1 MPDLYVI
8 LWAVV
13 AAVALIGEVLTISF
27 FLVFFSLGAVVGL
40 LFAFAG
46 LGPFVQVAGFILASV
61 LSMFIL
67 RPALFNRL
75 ALRGG
80 EVYVGQKS
88 IAGQSGVVTADIE
101 PGGSGTIKV
110 GIGGEYWTARSL
122 DTEEGIKQGSRVRV
136 LDTDGL
142 TALVETVEN

>member
-13 AAVALIGEVLTISF
+13 GAAALVGEVLTISF

-40 LFAFAG
+40 LLALAG
-46 LGPFVQVAGFILASV
+46 LGPFLQVAGFILASV
-61 LSMFIL
+61 FSMFIL
-67 RPALFNRL
+67 RPALLNRL

-88 IAGQSGVVTADIE
+88 IAGQGAVVTMDIE
-101 PGGSGTIKV
+101 PGGSGTIRV
-110 GIGGEYWTARSL
+110 GGGEYWTARSL
-122 DTEEGIKQGSRVRV
+122 DAGERIEQGARVRV

-142 TALVETVEN
+142 TALVETVDV

>member
-13 AAVALIGEVLTISF
+13 AAVALVGEVLTISF

-40 LFAFAG
+40 LLAFAN
-46 LGPFVQVAGFILASV
+46 LGPFVQVAGFIVASV
-61 LSMFIL
+61 VSMFIL
-67 RPALFNRL
+67 RPALLNRL

-80 EVYVGQKS
+80 EEYVGQKS
-88 IAGQSGVVTADIE
+88 LAGQSGVVTMEIE
-101 PGGSGTIKV
+101 PGASGTIRV
-110 GIGGEYWTARSL
+110 GGGEYWTAKSL
-122 DTEEGIKQGSRVRV
+122 DAGERIKQGSRVRV

-142 TALVETVEN
+142 TALVETVDE

>member
-13 AAVALIGEVLTISF
+13 AAVALVGEVLTISF

-40 LFAFAG
+40 LLAFAG
-46 LGPFVQVAGFILASV
+46 LGPFVQVAGFIVASV
-61 LSMFIL
+61 VSMFIL
-67 RPALFNRL
+67 RPALLNRL

-88 IAGQSGVVTADIE
+88 IAGQSGVVTMEIE
-101 PGGSGTIKV
+101 PGASGTIRV
-110 GIGGEYWTARSL
+110 GGGEYWTAKSL
-122 DTEEGIKQGSRVRV
+122 DARERIKQGSRVRV

-142 TALVETVEN
+142 TALVETVDG